1 MAGEVATVA
10 GETPSQGLPH
20 YEGAEHQ
27 EQQQKVAGPTAEIE
41 TSDRAAAATD
51 SVQMKSQGKNIFINH
66 KKMDRNWVRQE
77 YFCAYQ
83 PKNEAS
89 IQICNENDDTGEFR
103 RIGKCFV
110 DWATAFVGAGNTF

>member
-1 MAGEVATVA
+1 MAGVVATGA
-10 GETPSQGLPH
+10 EEIPSQGLPH

-27 EQQQKVAGPTAEIE
+27 QQQQKVAGPTAEIE

-66 KKMDRNWVRQE
+66 KKIDRNWGSQE

-89 IQICNENDDTGEFR
+89 INIMKMVITGNSVELAN
-103 RIGKCFV
+103 V
-110 DWATAFVGAGNTF
+110 S